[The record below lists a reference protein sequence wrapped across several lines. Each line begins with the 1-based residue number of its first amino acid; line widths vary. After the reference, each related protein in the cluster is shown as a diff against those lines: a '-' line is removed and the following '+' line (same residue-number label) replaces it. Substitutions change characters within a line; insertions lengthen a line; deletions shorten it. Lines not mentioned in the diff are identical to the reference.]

1 MTEPDYVMFG
11 TMSDTKAVD
20 ISGIKFTS
28 TAFPTPEDRAL
39 WESLT
44 PAQRLAIVERDEEGG
59 FRSGAAR
66 NISMREI
73 LAEVR
78 TETKE

>member
-1 MTEPDYVMFG
+1 
-11 TMSDTKAVD
+11 MSDAKAID
-20 ISGIKFTS
+20 ISAVEFS
-28 TAFPTPEDRAL
+28 SAVFPSPEDRAL

-44 PAQRLAIVERDEEGG
+44 PAQRLALIERDEDAG

-66 NISMREI
+66 HALMREV

-78 TETKE
+78 AETKE